1 MNNESSDLPNSITLS
16 YLKGQISF
24 QEYESL
30 IENQQLENEIPS
42 NIHSNVIEYQTEG
55 TSSSFE
61 TNLINSGLKPLTNR
75 KRNSTSSSSSI
86 NNTSKKSDACIMD
99 RFLNLQNI
107 ISSNEDDESD
117 DDENQIKNNNNLNN
131 QTDENLDNLD
141 DNTTGW
147 EDFDIETL
155 NFDNYIKVNISNDNN
170 NATTN
175 NKQSKKQINNE
186 NSNQKR
192 KRDNLD
198 QNDLIEIKSKRRV
211 YLLIFLY
218 NFFHIN
224 ILFILN

>member
-1 MNNESSDLPNSITLS
+1 MNKESSDLPNSITLS

-42 NIHSNVIEYQTEG
+42 NIHLNVIEYQTEG

-61 TNLINSGLKPLTNR
+61 TNAINSGLKPLTNR

-86 NNTSKKSDACIMD
+86 NNTSKKPDACIMD

-117 DDENQIKNNNNLNN
+117 DDENQIKNNNNLNKKS
-131 QTDENLDNLD
+131 DENLDNLD

-186 NSNQKR
+186 NLNQKR

-211 YLLIFLY
+211 
-218 NFFHIN
+218 N
-224 ILFILN
+224 